1 MTMLSPLQDCAATI
15 EALIFASDR
24 PIRERELI
32 VHLPENLGLA
42 EVIAAVALRYDA
54 TSGIELCQVGD
65 GWAFRTKAEIA
76 ERLSQLKQVERP
88 LYRAALEVLAII
100 AFRQPISRI
109 NIETIRGVD
118 CKGVLKNLLS
128 KNLIKIQGRDDT
140 IGKALL
146 YKTTDDYLKHF
157 GISNLSE
164 MPTPDEVSE
173 LAEAEDL
180 S

>member
-1 MTMLSPLQDCAATI
+1 MTKNQKIIESLFFVSTVPLVQKDIIKVFGKDDTPDLKEEVSKLNNLYKQSSFYIKPIGDGFMMVSKKDYEPYISKLIPSKKLMLS
-15 EALIFASDR
+15 
-24 PIRERELI
+24 
-32 VHLPENLGLA
+32 N
-42 EVIAAVALRYDA
+42 
-54 TSGIELCQVGD
+54 
-65 GWAFRTKAEIA
+65 
-76 ERLSQLKQVERP
+76 
-88 LYRAALEVLAII
+88 AALEVLAII

-164 MPTPDEVSE
+164 MPTPEEVSE

>member
-1 MTMLSPLQDCAATI
+1 M
-15 EALIFASDR
+15 
-24 PIRERELI
+24 
-32 VHLPENLGLA
+32 
-42 EVIAAVALRYDA
+42 
-54 TSGIELCQVGD
+54 
-65 GWAFRTKAEIA
+65 
-76 ERLSQLKQVERP
+76 
-88 LYRAALEVLAII
+88 
-100 AFRQPISRI
+100 
-109 NIETIRGVD
+109 
-118 CKGVLKNLLS
+118 LKNLLS